1 MLLVCFKLQNL
12 VCIFPHRFVLFPA
25 HAPCTSAHQVAGWWR
40 ALRTCGH
47 LLLLLPGMAPR
58 RRPRRGGLPRNS
70 GE

>member
-40 ALRTCGH
+40 ALRTCGR
-47 LLLLLPGMAPR
+47 LRLLPGMAPR
-58 RRPRRGGLPRNS
+58 RRPRRGGVPRNS